1 MDDHI
6 TGQGVAIVD
15 HQGSNDRRLTGVGG
29 HRQEG
34 DIVAADHQV
43 GCDLGDQTEGL
54 GGGVVGFAA
63 LGERVIRIDHHLNLA
78 CAVDR
83 TSTHASGVIDQL
95 HHATATS
102 GDRFNCQRLPNRAG
116 GAAVGGIDNLHD
128 HIGGVGGTVVDHRRI
143 DRDLI
148 ARVRDRGIKADVADL
163 EHQVGRRRWHNYQ
176 ALSGTVVILVAFDK
190 QIIGVGDHLQFTC
203 ALAGRGLARRLKG
216 DLGHP
221 TAPGGQE
228 ADRLIGPNRDR
239 AFVS

>member
-63 LGERVIRIDHHLNLA
+63 LGERVIRIDHHLNLT
-78 CAVDR
+78 CAIDCAG
-83 TSTHASGVIDQL
+83 THAGGIIDEL
-95 HHATATS
+95 HHTTATG
-102 GDRFNCQRLPNRAG
+102 GDRFNRQRLPDGAG

-128 HIGGVGGTVVDHRRI
+128 HIGGVGGAIVDHRRI

-148 ARVRDRGIKADVADL
+148 AGIRDGRVKADVADL
-163 EHQVGRRRWHNYQ
+163 EHQVGRGGRHDDQ
-176 ALSGTVVILVAFDK
+176 ALSGAVVILIAFDK
-190 QIIGVGDHLQFTC
+190 QIVGISDHLEFTRT
-203 ALAGRGLARRLKG
+203 LAGSGLARRLKG

-221 TAPGGQE
+221 TASGRQE